1 MEWLRTGQV
10 AKAAGVSI
18 QTLRFYEREGILLA
32 PRRSRAGYRL
42 YTEDAVLVIRLV
54 KRAQELG
61 FTLREV
67 RDVLRLRPPRRR
79 EAVRSAANAKIG
91 EIEERIRA
99 LKLMSKTLKKLMKS
113 CESGAPELC
122 TLLASIDGA
131 KSGA

>member
-18 QTLRFYEREGILLA
+18 QTLRFYEREGILVA
-32 PRRSRAGYRL
+32 PRRSRSGYRL
-42 YTEDAVLVIRLV
+42 YTADAVRVIRLV

-67 RDVLRLRPPRRR
+67 RDVLRLRPPRRK
-79 EAVRSAANAKIG
+79 EAVVAAAEAKVS

-99 LKLMSKTLKKLMKS
+99 LTLMKKTLKKLLKN
-113 CESGAPELC
+113 CDDDDCAI
-122 TLLASIDGA
+122 LALDSS
-131 KSGA
+131 KSGD